1 MRLKNFF
8 FILTLFYA
16 LDVSAFSVEH
26 NFLVHIGA
34 FDAAKVKF
42 TYSLNPADYGIR
54 SEISTNGFFNTLY
67 PFLAQ
72 YDTSG
77 TLDKDKLIT
86 RDYQYV
92 SRSRFKVRSKKV
104 IFDDNGFPLSQI
116 VVSNGKKKN
125 RVFSPS
131 PTPADTFDLQ
141 TILMKIAYQY
151 NKLGFCASEMSVY
164 DGKRRFD
171 VEVLDLGESEIEKN
185 DYSPFSGKA
194 NMCSMNIRKNLSQED
209 DTLWEFASNKP
220 IDFWIMRDKTSN
232 RPFIARIRIKDTPL
246 GELNAYAT
254 EINIED

>member
-1 MRLKNFF
+1 MHLRNFF
-8 FILTLFYA
+8 FLITLFYA
-16 LDVSAFSVEH
+16 TNVSAFSVEH

-42 TYSLNPADYGIR
+42 TYSINPDDYGIR
-54 SEISTNGFFNTLY
+54 SEIATNGFFNTLY

-77 TLDKDKLIT
+77 TLSKNKMIT
-86 RDYQYV
+86 RDYQYI

-104 IFDDNGFPLSQI
+104 IFDDNGFPVSQI
-116 VVSNGKKKN
+116 VVKNGNKKT
-125 RVFSPS
+125 RDFTPP

-171 VEVLDLGESEIEKN
+171 VEVTDLGKGELPQDEV
-185 DYSPFSGKA
+185 SPFFGEA
-194 NMCSMNIRKNLSQED
+194 NLCSMHIKKNLSQDD
-209 DTLWEFASNKP
+209 DTLWEFAANKA
-220 IDFWIMRDKTSN
+220 IDFWIMRDKKSN
-232 RPFIARIRIKDTPL
+232 KPFIAKVKIKDTPL

-254 EINIED
+254 DINIED